1 MLEKTLTF
9 KYSLPTIRME
19 ENGISNVYI
28 DKLMKKISSRSFNG
42 TFSIDNIP
50 VFDDDVFSIII
61 NLSKQNEIG
70 THFIAV
76 YVLENKILYFDSFG
90 NQVNDSSLKRYLKKY
105 RKSIIFSNIQLQ
117 NLLSSH
123 CGFFC
128 VAFILCIENG
138 MSLDNFLKQ
147 FYRNNLHLNDYIC
160 VNIIKI
166 FINHMYLR
174 N

>member
-1 MLEKTLTF
+1 MLEKTLMF
-9 KYSLPTIRME
+9 KCSLLTIRME

-28 DKLMKKISSRSFNG
+28 DKLMEKISRSFNG

-76 YVLENKILYFDSFG
+76 YVLENKIIYFDSFG
-90 NQVNDSSLKRYLKKY
+90 NQLNNSSLKRYLKKY
-105 RKSIIFSNIQLQ
+105 KKSIIFSNIQLQ

-128 VAFILCIENG
+128 IAFILCIENNIT
-138 MSLDNFLKQ
+138 LDNFLEK
-147 FYRNNLHLNDYIC
+147 FYRKKLHLNDYIC
-160 VNIIKI
+160 VEIIKI

>member
-1 MLEKTLTF
+1 MLEKTLMF
-9 KYSLPTIRME
+9 KCSLLIIRME

-28 DKLMKKISSRSFNG
+28 DKLMEKISISFNG

-50 VFDDDVFSIII
+50 VFNDDVFSIII

-76 YVLENKILYFDSFG
+76 YVLENKIIYFDSFG
-90 NQVNDSSLKRYLKKY
+90 NQLNNSSLKRYLKKY
-105 RKSIIFSNIQLQ
+105 EKSIIFSNIQLQ

-128 VAFILCIENG
+128 IAFILCIENNIT
-138 MSLDNFLKQ
+138 LDNFLKK
-147 FYRNNLHLNDYIC
+147 FYRKKLHLNDYIC
-160 VNIIKI
+160 VEIIKI

>member
-1 MLEKTLTF
+1 MLEKTLMF
-9 KYSLPTIRME
+9 KCSLLTTRME

-28 DKLMKKISSRSFNG
+28 DKLMEKISRSFRG

-50 VFDDDVFSIII
+50 VFEDDVFSVII

-76 YVLENKILYFDSFG
+76 YVLENKIIYFDSFG
-90 NQVNDSSLKRYLKKY
+90 NQLNNSSLKKYLKKY
-105 RKSIIFSNIQLQ
+105 KKPIILSKIQIQ

-128 VAFILCIENG
+128 IAFILCIENG
-138 MSLDNFLKQ
+138 ITLDDFLKK
-147 FYRNNLHLNDYIC
+147 FYRKKLHLNDYIC
-160 VNIIKI
+160 VKIIKI

>member
-1 MLEKTLTF
+1 MLEKTLMF
-9 KYSLPTIRME
+9 KCSLLTTRME

-28 DKLMKKISSRSFNG
+28 DKLMEKISRSFNG

-76 YVLENKILYFDSFG
+76 YVLENKIIYFDSFG
-90 NQVNDSSLKRYLKKY
+90 NQLNNSSLKRYLKKY
-105 RKSIIFSNIQLQ
+105 KKSIIFSNIQLQ

-123 CGFFC
+123 CGFFLYS
-128 VAFILCIENG
+128 IHL
-138 MSLDNFLKQ
+138 M
-147 FYRNNLHLNDYIC
+147 YR
-160 VNIIKI
+160 K
-166 FINHMYLR
+166 
-174 N
+174 

>member
-1 MLEKTLTF
+1 MLPLINDE
-9 KYSLPTIRME
+9 
-19 ENGISNVYI
+19 
-28 DKLMKKISSRSFNG
+28 KISRSLLG

-50 VFDDDVFSIII
+50 VFNDDVFSIII

-90 NQVNDSSLKRYLKKY
+90 NQLNNSSLKRYLKKY
-105 RKSIIFSNIQLQ
+105 KKSIIFSNIQLQ

-128 VAFILCIENG
+128 IAFILCIENNIT
-138 MSLDNFLKQ
+138 LDNFLKK
-147 FYRNNLHLNDYIC
+147 FYRKKLHLNDYIC
-160 VNIIKI
+160 VEIIKI

>member
-1 MLEKTLTF
+1 MLEKTLMF
-9 KYSLPTIRME
+9 KCSLLTIRME

-28 DKLMKKISSRSFNG
+28 DKLMEKISISFNG

-50 VFDDDVFSIII
+50 VFNDDVFSIII

-76 YVLENKILYFDSFG
+76 YVLENKIIYFDSFG
-90 NQVNDSSLKRYLKKY
+90 NQLNNSSLKRYLKKD
-105 RKSIIFSNIQLQ
+105 KKPIVFSKIQIQ

-128 VAFILCIENG
+128 IAFILCIENG
-138 MSLDNFLKQ
+138 ITLDDFLKK
-147 FYRNNLHLNDYIC
+147 FYRKKLHLNDYIC
-160 VNIIKI
+160 VKIIKI

>member
-1 MLEKTLTF
+1 MEK
-9 KYSLPTIRME
+9 I
-19 ENGISNVYI
+19 
-28 DKLMKKISSRSFNG
+28 SRSFNG

-76 YVLENKILYFDSFG
+76 YVLENKIIYFDSFG
-90 NQVNDSSLKRYLKKY
+90 NQLDNSSLKGYLKKY
-105 RKSIIFSNIQLQ
+105 KKSIIFSNIQLQ

-128 VAFILCIENG
+128 IAFILCIENNIT
-138 MSLDNFLKQ
+138 LDNFLKK
-147 FYRNNLHLNDYIC
+147 FYRKKLHLNDYIC
-160 VNIIKI
+160 VEIIKI

>member
-1 MLEKTLTF
+1 MLEKTLMF
-9 KYSLPTIRME
+9 KCSLLTIRME

-28 DKLMKKISSRSFNG
+28 DKLMEKISISFNG

-50 VFDDDVFSIII
+50 VFNDDVFSIII

-90 NQVNDSSLKRYLKKY
+90 NQLNNSSLKRYLKKY
-105 RKSIIFSNIQLQ
+105 KKSIIFSNIQLQ

-128 VAFILCIENG
+128 IAFILCIENNIT
-138 MSLDNFLKQ
+138 LDNFLKK
-147 FYRNNLHLNDYIC
+147 FYRKKLHLNDYIC
-160 VNIIKI
+160 VEIIKI

>member
-1 MLEKTLTF
+1 
-9 KYSLPTIRME
+9 ME

-28 DKLMKKISSRSFNG
+28 DKLMEKISISFNG

-50 VFDDDVFSIII
+50 VFNDDVFSIII

-76 YVLENKILYFDSFG
+76 YVLENKIIYFDSFG
-90 NQVNDSSLKRYLKKY
+90 NQLNNSSLKRYLKKY
-105 RKSIIFSNIQLQ
+105 KKSIIFSNIQLQ

-128 VAFILCIENG
+128 IAFILCIENNIT
-138 MSLDNFLKQ
+138 LDNFLKK
-147 FYRNNLHLNDYIC
+147 FYRKKLHLNDYIC
-160 VNIIKI
+160 VEIIKI

>member
-1 MLEKTLTF
+1 MLEKTLMF
-9 KYSLPTIRME
+9 KCSLLIIRME

-28 DKLMKKISSRSFNG
+28 DKLMEKISISFNG

-50 VFDDDVFSIII
+50 VFNDDVFSIII

-76 YVLENKILYFDSFG
+76 YVLENKIIYFDSFG
-90 NQVNDSSLKRYLKKY
+90 NQLNNSSLKRYLKKY
-105 RKSIIFSNIQLQ
+105 KKSIIFSNIQLQ

-128 VAFILCIENG
+128 IAFILCIENNIT
-138 MSLDNFLKQ
+138 LDNFLKK
-147 FYRNNLHLNDYIC
+147 FYRKKLHLNDYIC
-160 VNIIKI
+160 VEIIKI

>member
-1 MLEKTLTF
+1 MF
-9 KYSLPTIRME
+9 KCSLPTIRME

-42 TFSIDNIP
+42 TFSINNIP
-50 VFDDDVFSIII
+50 VFDDDVFYIII

-76 YVLENKILYFDSFG
+76 YVLENKIIYFDSFG
-90 NQVNDSSLKRYLKKY
+90 NQLNNSSLKRYLKKY
-105 RKSIIFSNIQLQ
+105 KKPIILSKIQIQ

-128 VAFILCIENG
+128 IAFILCIENG
-138 MSLDNFLKQ
+138 ITLDDFLKK
-147 FYRNNLHLNDYIC
+147 FYRKKLHLNDYIC
-160 VNIIKI
+160 VKIIKI

>member
-1 MLEKTLTF
+1 MEK
-9 KYSLPTIRME
+9 I
-19 ENGISNVYI
+19 
-28 DKLMKKISSRSFNG
+28 SRSFNG

-76 YVLENKILYFDSFG
+76 YVLENKIIYFDSFG
-90 NQVNDSSLKRYLKKY
+90 NQLDNSSLKGYLKKY
-105 RKSIIFSNIQLQ
+105 KKSIIFSNIQLQ
-117 NLLSSH
+117 NLQSSH

-128 VAFILCIENG
+128 IAFILCIENNIT
-138 MSLDNFLKQ
+138 LDNFLKK
-147 FYRNNLHLNDYIC
+147 FYRKKLHLNDYIC
-160 VNIIKI
+160 VEIIKI

>member
-1 MLEKTLTF
+1 MF
-9 KYSLPTIRME
+9 KCSLPTIRME

-28 DKLMKKISSRSFNG
+28 DKLMEKISISFNG

-50 VFDDDVFSIII
+50 VFNDDVFSIII

-76 YVLENKILYFDSFG
+76 YVLENKIIYFDSFG
-90 NQVNDSSLKRYLKKY
+90 NQLNNSSLKRYLKKY
-105 RKSIIFSNIQLQ
+105 KKPIILSKIQIQ

-128 VAFILCIENG
+128 IAFILCIENG
-138 MSLDNFLKQ
+138 ITLDDFLKK
-147 FYRNNLHLNDYIC
+147 FYRKKLHLNDYIC
-160 VNIIKI
+160 VKIIKI

>member
-1 MLEKTLTF
+1 MEK
-9 KYSLPTIRME
+9 I
-19 ENGISNVYI
+19 
-28 DKLMKKISSRSFNG
+28 SRSFNG

-76 YVLENKILYFDSFG
+76 YVLENKIIYFDSFG
-90 NQVNDSSLKRYLKKY
+90 NQLNNSSLKRYLKKY
-105 RKSIIFSNIQLQ
+105 KKPIILSKIQIQ

-128 VAFILCIENG
+128 IAFILCIENG
-138 MSLDNFLKQ
+138 ITLDNFLKS
-147 FYRNNLHLNDYIC
+147 FYRKIYI
-160 VNIIKI
+160 
-166 FINHMYLR
+166 
-174 N
+174 

>member
-1 MLEKTLTF
+1 MLEKTLMF
-9 KYSLPTIRME
+9 KCSLLIIRME
-19 ENGISNVYI
+19 ENGIRNVYI
-28 DKLMKKISSRSFNG
+28 DKLMEKISISFNG

-50 VFDDDVFSIII
+50 VFNDDVFSIII

-76 YVLENKILYFDSFG
+76 YVLENKIIYFDSFG
-90 NQVNDSSLKRYLKKY
+90 NQLNNSSLKRYLKKY
-105 RKSIIFSNIQLQ
+105 KKPIILSKIQIQ

-128 VAFILCIENG
+128 IAFILCIENG
-138 MSLDNFLKQ
+138 ITLDDFLKK
-147 FYRNNLHLNDYIC
+147 FYRKKLHLNDYIC
-160 VNIIKI
+160 VKIIKI

>member
-1 MLEKTLTF
+1 MLEKTLMF
-9 KYSLPTIRME
+9 KCSLLIIRME

-28 DKLMKKISSRSFNG
+28 DKLMEKISISFNG

-50 VFDDDVFSIII
+50 VFNDDVFSIII

-76 YVLENKILYFDSFG
+76 YVLENKIIYFDSFG
-90 NQVNDSSLKRYLKKY
+90 NQLNNSSLKRYLKKY
-105 RKSIIFSNIQLQ
+105 KKPIILSKIQIQ

-128 VAFILCIENG
+128 TAFILCIENDIT
-138 MSLDNFLKQ
+138 LDDFLKK
-147 FYRNNLHLNDYIC
+147 FYRKKLHLNDYIC
-160 VNIIKI
+160 VKIIKI